1 MFTQRTVQRFV
12 SLEEVERKLTLLSQ
26 GLHHA
31 CECDDGVI
39 GHDEAIGP
47 LWILALEIRQDVMD
61 LLKPEEEIGSSGS
74 CPSPNGHNPDAAPK
88 RMV

>member
-1 MFTQRTVQRFV
+1 MLTQRTVQRV
-12 SLEEVERKLTLLSQ
+12 ISLEEVERKLTLLSV

-31 CECDDGVI
+31 CDCDDGIVAR
-39 GHDEAIGP
+39 DEAIGP

-74 CPSPNGHNPDAAPK
+74 CPSPNGHKPDA
-88 RMV
+88 RL